1 MNRAA
6 VSLLFAAVMLTPLL
20 LRRHERRALLVP
32 AALGALGLAA
42 TFLPTTRG
50 AAVFTPSRELSEA
63 VADPDIARTP
73 HLRSHLE

>member
-6 VSLLFAAVMLTPLL
+6 VTLLFAAVMLTPLL
-20 LRRHERRALLVP
+20 LRRHDRRALFVP

-42 TFLPTTRG
+42 TFLPAARG
-50 AAVFTPSRELSEA
+50 PTVFTPSRELSEA
-63 VADPDIARTP
+63 VADPDSARTP

>member
-6 VSLLFAAVMLTPLL
+6 VSLLFAAVMLTPVL
-20 LRRHERRALLVP
+20 LRRHDRRALLVP

-42 TFLPTTRG
+42 TFLPIRS
-50 AAVFTPSRELSEA
+50 AAVFTPSREFSEA
-63 VADPDIARTP
+63 VADPDVARTP